1 MIVSVAYVGAL
12 VLSSFAV
19 SRRAGFG
26 KGAYAFRHFGNW
38 IVLFGLQLIVLG
50 WGGGGGHE
58 PELSGLLLANLGV
71 GLGR

>member
-1 MIVSVAYVGAL
+1 MIVSVAYVGAR

-50 WGGGGGHE
+50 GGGHE

>member
-50 WGGGGGHE
+50 GGGHE